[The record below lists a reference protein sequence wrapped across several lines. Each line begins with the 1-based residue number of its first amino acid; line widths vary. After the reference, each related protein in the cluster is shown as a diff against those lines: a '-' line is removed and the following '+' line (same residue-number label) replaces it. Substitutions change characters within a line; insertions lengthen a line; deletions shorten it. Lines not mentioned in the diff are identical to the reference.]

1 MFHGLIKEENQV
13 QTGPAASLTHTASVS
28 LTLIR
33 RVELEK
39 SFTLFT
45 ESITPAATALVIP
58 VNVTSA
64 AAVTVLVNTLVNH

>member
-1 MFHGLIKEENQV
+1 MFHGLIKEEDQM
-13 QTGPAASLTHTASVS
+13 QTGPAASVTDASVS

-45 ESITPAATALVIP
+45 DSITPAATASVIP

-64 AAVTVLVNTLVNH
+64 AAVTVLVNTLASH